1 MLNKKLSQMNKERK
15 LKPSKLFEVSEIF
28 EKFVDK
34 HKHIEETGHGTF
46 LDGKKSERD
55 IDIRYKEQDYVVTI
69 RRMEAW
75 DIHTS

>member
-1 MLNKKLSQMNKERK
+1 MSILKLSK
-15 LKPSKLFEVSEIF
+15 IF

-46 LDGKKSERD
+46 LDGKNSERD

-69 RRMEAW
+69 RKMGA
-75 DIHTS
+75 